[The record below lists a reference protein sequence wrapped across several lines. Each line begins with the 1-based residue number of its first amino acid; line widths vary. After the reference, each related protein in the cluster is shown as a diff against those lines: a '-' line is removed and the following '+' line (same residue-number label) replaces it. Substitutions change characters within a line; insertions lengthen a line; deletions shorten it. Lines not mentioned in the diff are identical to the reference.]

1 MSYRFSDSPSG
12 RVRHWERRRSR
23 SSSAPWFIRPLIILL
38 AFVLIVV
45 VTWRG
50 IQYALHTR
58 PGSTRANAA
67 VYEGANPG
75 NRPATTPATGII
87 PGWQR
92 DVIVALD
99 EAQRHASEGDATETN
114 VAVDRAASIVIV
126 ARLRSQP
133 TPPDFFDDALAKLDQ
148 ILAAYHTNSRLTAH
162 VTDARIELAELRSSI
177 EPVPPGTPSS
187 LNIDELLVATA
198 MGATAPPSSAA
209 AEPSVRPGAG
219 SSSAS
224 SAPPPHAANGS
235 RTAGVP
241 PAPLNSAANTSSA
254 SNAAGAHS
262 STATDSSSATD
273 SGSASGSSS
282 AGNSKTGANSSSV
295 SATSNSSSASDVSSA
310 GNSKSA
316 NNSARTNNVA
326 PGQVFVGAPRILAIG
341 ALLNPASLGGNL
353 LDATSMPSGA
363 EILEPPMSRIF
374 ADNVRVENLTIAGA
388 AQTLDGI
395 HWKNVTF
402 IGTHLRYEGGEVDL
416 HDVRFI
422 HSMFGFPSDDRGG
435 RLATAIARGQTTVV
449 IE

>member
-1 MSYRFSDSPSG
+1 M
-12 RVRHWERRRSR
+12 
-23 SSSAPWFIRPLIILL
+23 RP
-38 AFVLIVV
+38 
-45 VTWRG
+45 
-50 IQYALHTR
+50 
-58 PGSTRANAA
+58 STRARTPGSRAA
-67 VYEGANPG
+67 TN
-75 NRPATTPATGII
+75 PATGII

-187 LNIDELLVATA
+187 VNIDELLVATA
-198 MGATAPPSSAA
+198 TGATAPPSSAA
-209 AEPSVRPGAG
+209 AR
-219 SSSAS
+219 S
-224 SAPPPHAANGS
+224 SAP
-235 RTAGVP
+235 
-241 PAPLNSAANTSSA
+241 SSA
-254 SNAAGAHS
+254 RIR
-262 STATDSSSATD
+262 
-273 SGSASGSSS
+273 SASGTPGPRIVRVFRRES
-282 AGNSKTGANSSSV
+282 AASLIRNPRM
-295 SATSNSSSASDVSSA
+295 NSSSAS
-310 GNSKSA
+310 NSKSA
-316 NNSARTNNVA
+316 TNVA
-326 PGQVFVGAPRILAIG
+326 PSQVFVGAPRVLAIG
-341 ALLNPASLGGNL
+341 AVLNPAKLGGNL
-353 LDATSMPSGA
+353 LDATSMPSSA
-363 EILEPPMSRIF
+363 EILEPPPSRIF
-374 ADNVRVENLTIAGA
+374 ADNVHVENLTIAGA

-422 HSMFGFPSDDRGG
+422 HCMFGFPSDDRGG

>member
-23 SSSAPWFIRPLIILL
+23 SSSSAPWFVRPLVILL
-38 AFVLIVV
+38 AFTLLVVL
-45 VTWRG
+45 TFRG
-50 IQYALHTR
+50 VQYALRTR
-58 PGSTRANAA
+58 QGKGRINVAIYESAPPGSRA
-67 VYEGANPG
+67 
-75 NRPATTPATGII
+75 ATNPATGII

-92 DVIVALD
+92 DVIVSLD
-99 EAQRHASEGDATETN
+99 EAARHASESDVTETN
-114 VAVDRAASIVIV
+114 IAVDRAASIVII

-148 ILAAYHTNSRLTAH
+148 ILATYHTNSRLTAH

-177 EPVPPGTPSS
+177 EPVPPGTPRS

-198 MGATAPPSSAA
+198 TGATAPPTSAALKSSAPSSVQSGTPSGANQPPLAANSAA
-209 AEPSVRPGAG
+209 A
-219 SSSAS
+219 
-224 SAPPPHAANGS
+224 
-235 RTAGVP
+235 
-241 PAPLNSAANTSSA
+241 TS
-254 SNAAGAHS
+254 
-262 STATDSSSATD
+262 
-273 SGSASGSSS
+273 SSS
-282 AGNSKTGANSSSV
+282 AGNSE
-295 SATSNSSSASDVSSA
+295 
-310 GNSKSA
+310 SA

-326 PGQVFVGAPRILAIG
+326 PGQVFVGAPRILATG

-416 HDVRFI
+416 RDVRFI
-422 HSMFGFPSDDRGG
+422 HCMFGFPSDDRGG

>member
-1 MSYRFSDSPSG
+1 M
-12 RVRHWERRRSR
+12 
-23 SSSAPWFIRPLIILL
+23 
-38 AFVLIVV
+38 
-45 VTWRG
+45 RG

-58 PGSTRANAA
+58 PGSARANAA
-67 VYEGANPG
+67 VVRGHHPAIH
-75 NRPATTPATGII
+75 PATNPATDII

-133 TPPDFFDDALAKLDQ
+133 TPPDFFDDALSKLDQ
-148 ILAAYHTNSRLTAH
+148 VLAAYHTNSRLTAH

-177 EPVPPGTPSS
+177 EPIPPGTPSS
-187 LNIDELLVATA
+187 VNLDELLVATA
-198 MGATAPPSSAA
+198 TGATEPPSSAA
-209 AEPSVRPGAG
+209 PRSSAPSSAPSSAASSAAGVGQFATSARIHRPLQFRIGIVLRRPVIRNPRIIAAQSKSARTSRPAK
-219 SSSAS
+219 SSSARRACS
-224 SAPPPHAANGS
+224 P
-235 RTAGVP
+235 
-241 PAPLNSAANTSSA
+241 
-254 SNAAGAHS
+254 
-262 STATDSSSATD
+262 
-273 SGSASGSSS
+273 
-282 AGNSKTGANSSSV
+282 
-295 SATSNSSSASDVSSA
+295 
-310 GNSKSA
+310 
-316 NNSARTNNVA
+316 SARV
-326 PGQVFVGAPRILAIG
+326 
-341 ALLNPASLGGNL
+341 LNPASLGGNL

-363 EILEPPMSRIF
+363 EILEPPPSRIF

-422 HSMFGFPSDDRGG
+422 HCMFGFPSDDRGG

>member
-1 MSYRFSDSPSG
+1 MSRFSDSPSG

-23 SSSAPWFIRPLIILL
+23 SSAPWFVRPLVIVL
-38 AFVLIVV
+38 AFTLIVV
-45 VTWRG
+45 LTFRG
-50 IQYALHTR
+50 IQYALRSRHN
-58 PGSTRANAA
+58 SARATAA
-67 VYEGANPG
+67 VYED
-75 NRPATTPATGII
+75 TTYALRTPTNPATGVI

-126 ARLRSQP
+126 ARLRSQS
-133 TPPDFFDDALAKLDQ
+133 TLPDFFDDALSKLDQ
-148 ILAAYHTNSRLTAH
+148 ILAAYHSNSRLTAH

-198 MGATAPPSSAA
+198 TGATAPPSSAPPGANQQPSSA
-209 AEPSVRPGAG
+209 ASESSAPPGTASSSASPAASQPPAG
-219 SSSAS
+219 SSS
-224 SAPPPHAANGS
+224 SAPASNS
-235 RTAGVP
+235 
-241 PAPLNSAANTSSA
+241 NSATNSSPSGNSA
-254 SNAAGAHS
+254 SAN
-262 STATDSSSATD
+262 
-273 SGSASGSSS
+273 
-282 AGNSKTGANSSSV
+282 NS
-295 SATSNSSSASDVSSA
+295 SSA

-316 NNSARTNNVA
+316 NNAVPATNVA
-326 PGQVFVGAPRILAIG
+326 PGQVFVGAPRVLGIG
-341 ALLNPASLGGNL
+341 AVLNPAKLGGNL

-363 EILEPPMSRIF
+363 EILEPPPSRIF

-402 IGTHLRYEGGEVDL
+402 IGTHLRYESGELDL

-422 HSMFGFPSDDRGG
+422 HCMFGFPSDDRGG

>member
-1 MSYRFSDSPSG
+1 MTYRFSDSPSG
-12 RVRHWERRRSR
+12 RVRHWERRRSP
-23 SSSAPWFIRPLIILL
+23 SSAPWFVRPLVILL
-38 AFVLIVV
+38 AFALIIVLAF
-45 VTWRG
+45 RG
-50 IQYALHTR
+50 VQYALHVR
-58 PGSTRANAA
+58 HGSARANVA
-67 VYEGANPG
+67 VYEDTTYALRTPTN
-75 NRPATTPATGII
+75 PATAII

-148 ILAAYHTNSRLTAH
+148 VLAAYHTNSRLTAH

-187 LNIDELLVATA
+187 VNVDELLVATA
-198 MGATAPPSSAA
+198 TGATAPPSPRAASKSSAPSSANQPPSSAA
-209 AEPSVRPGAG
+209 SEPSVQPGAG

-224 SAPPPHAANGS
+224 SSANQ
-235 RTAGVP
+235 
-241 PAPLNSAANTSSA
+241 PL
-254 SNAAGAHS
+254 
-262 STATDSSSATD
+262 
-273 SGSASGSSS
+273 SGSSPAS
-282 AGNSKTGANSSSV
+282 NSKSAANSSS
-295 SATSNSSSASDVSSA
+295 T

-316 NNSARTNNVA
+316 TNVA
-326 PGQVFVGAPRILAIG
+326 PGQVFVGAPRVLAIG
-341 ALLNPASLGGNL
+341 AILNPASLRGNL
-353 LDATSMPSGA
+353 LDATSMPSNA
-363 EILEPPMSRIF
+363 EILEPPPSRIF
-374 ADNVRVENLTIAGA
+374 ADNVHVENLTIAGA

-416 HDVRFI
+416 HNVRFI
-422 HSMFGFPSDDRGG
+422 HCMFGFPSDDRGG

>member
-1 MSYRFSDSPSG
+1 VHFGAPLYVAPRAATSHDPRQTTRRASHMSYRFSDSPGG

-23 SSSAPWFIRPLIILL
+23 SSSAPWFVRPLVILL
-38 AFVLIVV
+38 AFALIVV
-45 VTWRG
+45 LTFRG
-50 IQYALHTR
+50 VQYALRNRH
-58 PGSTRANAA
+58 GGARANVAA
-67 VYEGANPG
+67 YED
-75 NRPATTPATGII
+75 TTYARHTPTPVTGII

-114 VAVDRAASIVIV
+114 IAVDRAASIVIV
-126 ARLRSQP
+126 ARLRTQP

-148 ILAAYHTNSRLTAH
+148 VLAAYHTNSRLTAH
-162 VTDARIELAELRSSI
+162 VTDARIQLAELRSFI

-187 LNIDELLVATA
+187 LSIDDLLVATA
-198 MGATAPPSSAA
+198 TGATMPPSSAA
-209 AEPSVRPGAG
+209 AR
-219 SSSAS
+219 S
-224 SAPPPHAANGS
+224 SAPSSAPTGANQPSGGS
-235 RTAGVP
+235 P
-241 PAPLNSAANTSSA
+241 NSAPAGNSA
-254 SNAAGAHS
+254 SANN
-262 STATDSSSATD
+262 SSSAT
-273 SGSASGSSS
+273 
-282 AGNSKTGANSSSV
+282 
-295 SATSNSSSASDVSSA
+295 
-310 GNSKSA
+310 NSKSA
-316 NNSARTNNVA
+316 ANQA

-341 ALLNPASLGGNL
+341 AVLNPASLGGNL
-353 LDATSMPSGA
+353 LDATTMPSGA

-374 ADNVRVENLTIAGA
+374 ADNVHVENLTIAGA

-422 HSMFGFPSDDRGG
+422 HCMFGFPSDDRGG

>member
-1 MSYRFSDSPSG
+1 MTHRFSDSPSG
-12 RVRHWERRRSR
+12 RVRHWERRRSP
-23 SSSAPWFIRPLIILL
+23 SSAPWFVRPLVILL
-38 AFVLIVV
+38 AFALIIVLAF
-45 VTWRG
+45 RG
-50 IQYALHTR
+50 VQYALHVR
-58 PGSTRANAA
+58 HGSARANVA
-67 VYEGANPG
+67 VYEDTTYALRTPTN
-75 NRPATTPATGII
+75 PATAII

-148 ILAAYHTNSRLTAH
+148 VLAAYHTNSRITAH

-198 MGATAPPSSAA
+198 TGATAPPS
-209 AEPSVRPGAG
+209 PGAASKG
-219 SSSAS
+219 NAPSSANQ
-224 SAPPPHAANGS
+224 PP
-235 RTAGVP
+235 
-241 PAPLNSAANTSSA
+241 
-254 SNAAGAHS
+254 
-262 STATDSSSATD
+262 
-273 SGSASGSSS
+273 SGSSP
-282 AGNSKTGANSSSV
+282 A
-295 SATSNSSSASDVSSA
+295 SNSA
-310 GNSKSA
+310 SA
-316 NNSARTNNVA
+316 NNSSATGNSTSATNVA
-326 PGQVFVGAPRILAIG
+326 PGQVFIGAPRILSIG
-341 ALLNPASLGGNL
+341 ATLNPAKLGGNL
-353 LDATSMPSGA
+353 LDATSMPSNA
-363 EILEPPMSRIF
+363 EILEPPPSRIF
-374 ADNVRVENLTIAGA
+374 ADNVHVENLTIAGA

-416 HDVRFI
+416 HNVRFI
-422 HSMFGFPSDDRGG
+422 HCMFGFPSDDRGG

>member
-1 MSYRFSDSPSG
+1 MSQRFSDSPSG

-23 SSSAPWFIRPLIILL
+23 SSSAPWFVRPLIILL

-45 VTWRG
+45 LTFRG
-50 IQYALHTR
+50 IQYALRTHQGKGR
-58 PGSTRANAA
+58 VNVAIYESTPPSSR
-67 VYEGANPG
+67 G
-75 NRPATTPATGII
+75 ATTPATGII

-114 VAVDRAASIVIV
+114 IAVDRAASIVIV

-162 VTDARIELAELRSSI
+162 VTDARIQLAELRSSI
-177 EPVPPGTPSS
+177 EPVPTGTPSS
-187 LNIDELLVATA
+187 VSIDDLLVATA
-198 MGATAPPSSAA
+198 TGATMPPSSTAA
-209 AEPSVRPGAG
+209 R
-219 SSSAS
+219 S
-224 SAPPPHAANGS
+224 SAPSGVPSGANQPPAAANS
-235 RTAGVP
+235 K
-241 PAPLNSAANTSSA
+241 
-254 SNAAGAHS
+254 
-262 STATDSSSATD
+262 SAT
-273 SGSASGSSS
+273 
-282 AGNSKTGANSSSV
+282 NS
-295 SATSNSSSASDVSSA
+295 SSA

-316 NNSARTNNVA
+316 NNPAPATNAA
-326 PGQVFVGAPRILAIG
+326 PGQIFVGAPRLLAIG
-341 ALLNPASLGGNL
+341 AVLNPASLGGSL

-363 EILEPPMSRIF
+363 EILEPPSSRIF
-374 ADNVRVENLTIAGA
+374 ADNVHVENLTIAGA

-422 HSMFGFPSDDRGG
+422 RCMFGFPSDDRGG

>member
-1 MSYRFSDSPSG
+1 MTQRFSDSPSG

-23 SSSAPWFIRPLIILL
+23 SSTAPWFVRPLIILL
-38 AFVLIVV
+38 AFTLIAVL
-45 VTWRG
+45 TFRG
-50 IQYALHTR
+50 VQYALRTR
-58 PGSTRANAA
+58 QGKGRITTAAYDSASPGSRGATNPAAN
-67 VYEGANPG
+67 
-75 NRPATTPATGII
+75 II

-114 VAVDRAASIVIV
+114 IAVDRAASIVIV

-148 ILAAYHTNSRLTAH
+148 VLAAYHTNSRLTAH

-177 EPVPPGTPSS
+177 EPIPPGTPSS
-187 LNIDELLVATA
+187 VNIDELLVATA
-198 MGATAPPSSAA
+198 TGATAPPSSGA
-209 AEPSVRPGAG
+209 AG
-219 SSSAS
+219 SS
-224 SAPPPHAANGS
+224 APSGAPSGANQ
-235 RTAGVP
+235 P
-241 PAPLNSAANTSSA
+241 PA
-254 SNAAGAHS
+254 
-262 STATDSSSATD
+262 
-273 SGSASGSSS
+273 
-282 AGNSKTGANSSSV
+282 
-295 SATSNSSSASDVSSA
+295 A

-316 NNSARTNNVA
+316 NNSADASNA
-326 PGQVFVGAPRILAIG
+326 SSGQVFVGAPRVLAIG
-341 ALLNPASLGGNL
+341 AVLNPASLGGNL

-363 EILEPPMSRIF
+363 EIIEPPPSRIF
-374 ADNVRVENLTIAGA
+374 ADNVHVENLTIAGA

-416 HDVRFI
+416 HDVRLI
-422 HSMFGFPSDDRGG
+422 HCMFGFPSDDRGG

>member
-1 MSYRFSDSPSG
+1 MSQRFSDSPSG
-12 RVRHWERRRSR
+12 RMRNWERRRGR
-23 SSSAPWFIRPLIILL
+23 PTAPWFVRPLIILL
-38 AFVLIVV
+38 AFALIVV
-45 VTWRG
+45 LTFRG
-50 IQYALHTR
+50 VQFALRTR
-58 PGSTRANAA
+58 HGNSRANVA
-67 VYEGANPG
+67 VYEDFTSASRSATNP
-75 NRPATTPATGII
+75 AAGII

-114 VAVDRAASIVIV
+114 VAVDRAASLVIV

-148 ILAAYHTNSRLTAH
+148 ILAAYHTNSRLTEH

-177 EPVPPGTPSS
+177 EPVPPGTPQS

-198 MGATAPPSSAA
+198 TGATAPPSSAVA
-209 AEPSVRPGAG
+209 K
-219 SSSAS
+219 S
-224 SAPPPHAANGS
+224 SAPSGANH
-235 RTAGVP
+235 P
-241 PAPLNSAANTSSA
+241 PAASPNSVPAGNSESAN
-254 SNAAGAHS
+254 N
-262 STATDSSSATD
+262 SSSATN
-273 SGSASGSSS
+273 SGSASSPSSSGSSK
-282 AGNSKTGANSSSV
+282 AAANSSSA
-295 SATSNSSSASDVSSA
+295 SATSNSKSASNASSA

-316 NNSARTNNVA
+316 PNVA
-326 PGQVFVGAPRILAIG
+326 ASQVFVGAPRILAIG
-341 ALLNPASLGGNL
+341 AVLNPASLGGNL
-353 LDATSMPSGA
+353 LDATSMPSSA
-363 EILEPPMSRIF
+363 EILEPPPSRIF
-374 ADNVRVENLTIAGA
+374 ADNVHVENLTIVGA

-422 HSMFGFPSDDRGG
+422 HCMFGFPSDDRGG

>member
-12 RVRHWERRRSR
+12 RERHWERRRRRSR
-23 SSSAPWFIRPLIILL
+23 PSAPWFIRPLIILL
-38 AFVLIVV
+38 AFALIVV

-58 PGSTRANAA
+58 PGSARANAA
-67 VYEGANPG
+67 AYESANPS
-75 NRPATTPATGII
+75 NHSAANPATGII

-99 EAQRHASEGDATETN
+99 EAQRHASEGDATETSI
-114 VAVDRAASIVIV
+114 AVDRAASIVIV

-133 TPPDFFDDALAKLDQ
+133 TPPDFFDDALSKLDQ
-148 ILAAYHTNSRLTAH
+148 VLAAYHTNSRLTEH

-177 EPVPPGTPSS
+177 EPIPPGTPSS

-198 MGATAPPSSAA
+198 TGATEPPSSAA
-209 AEPSVRPGAG
+209 STSSTASTPGAPPDAA
-219 SSSAS
+219 SSSAPSSAS
-224 SAPPPHAANGS
+224 SAAKQPASASSSSAPATNSKSAN
-235 RTAGVP
+235 
-241 PAPLNSAANTSSA
+241 SSA
-254 SNAAGAHS
+254 S
-262 STATDSSSATD
+262 
-273 SGSASGSSS
+273 AS
-282 AGNSKTGANSSSV
+282 
-295 SATSNSSSASDVSSA
+295 
-310 GNSKSA
+310 NSKSA
-316 NNSARTNNVA
+316 NNAGPASDVA
-326 PGQVFVGAPRILAIG
+326 PGQVFVGAPRVLAIS
-341 ALLNPASLGGNL
+341 AMLNPASLGGNL

-363 EILEPPMSRIF
+363 EILEPPPSRIF

-422 HSMFGFPSDDRGG
+422 HCMFGFPSDDRGG

>member
-1 MSYRFSDSPSG
+1 MSQRFSDSPSG
-12 RVRHWERRRSR
+12 RERHWERRRR
-23 SSSAPWFIRPLIILL
+23 RGRPSAPWFVRPLIILL
-38 AFVLIVV
+38 AFALIVV
-45 VTWRG
+45 LTWRG
-50 IQYALHTR
+50 VQYALHTR
-58 PGSTRANAA
+58 PGSARANAA
-67 VYEGANPG
+67 AYESANPS
-75 NRPATTPATGII
+75 NHPATNPAANII

-133 TPPDFFDDALAKLDQ
+133 TPPDFFDDALSKLDQ

-177 EPVPPGTPSS
+177 EPIPPGTPSS
-187 LNIDELLVATA
+187 VNLDELLVATA
-198 MGATAPPSSAA
+198 TGATEPPSSAA
-209 AEPSVRPGAG
+209 STASTPGAPPDAA
-219 SSSAS
+219 SSSAAPPTS
-224 SAPPPHAANGS
+224 SAPSAAKL
-235 RTAGVP
+235 
-241 PAPLNSAANTSSA
+241 PASASSNSAP
-254 SNAAGAHS
+254 
-262 STATDSSSATD
+262 
-273 SGSASGSSS
+273 
-282 AGNSKTGANSSSV
+282 
-295 SATSNSSSASDVSSA
+295 A

-316 NNSARTNNVA
+316 RDVA
-326 PGQVFVGAPRILAIG
+326 PGQVFVGAPRVLAIG
-341 ALLNPASLGGNL
+341 AVLNPASLGGNL

-363 EILEPPMSRIF
+363 EILEPPPSRIF

-422 HSMFGFPSDDRGG
+422 HCMFGFPSDDRGG

>member
-38 AFVLIVV
+38 AFALIVV
-45 VTWRG
+45 LTFRG
-50 IQYALHTR
+50 IQYALRTHQGKGR
-58 PGSTRANAA
+58 INAA
-67 VYEGANPG
+67 VYESAPPSS
-75 NRPATTPATGII
+75 RTATTPVTGII

-114 VAVDRAASIVIV
+114 IAVDRAASIVIV

-148 ILAAYHTNSRLTAH
+148 VLAAYHTNSRLTAH
-162 VTDARIELAELRSSI
+162 VTDARIQLAELRSYI
-177 EPVPPGTPSS
+177 EPIPPGTPSS
-187 LNIDELLVATA
+187 VNIDDLLVATA
-198 MGATAPPSSAA
+198 TGATMPPSSAA
-209 AEPSVRPGAG
+209 ARSSAPSGAAPASTPAGTPGAG
-219 SSSAS
+219 SSSA
-224 SAPPPHAANGS
+224 P
-235 RTAGVP
+235 
-241 PAPLNSAANTSSA
+241 SAANQPP
-254 SNAAGAHS
+254 AAANS
-262 STATDSSSATD
+262 KSAT
-273 SGSASGSSS
+273 
-282 AGNSKTGANSSSV
+282 
-295 SATSNSSSASDVSSA
+295 NSSSASNSASANNSSSA

-316 NNSARTNNVA
+316 ANPA
-326 PGQVFVGAPRILAIG
+326 PGQVFVGAPRILAMG
-341 ALLNPASLGGNL
+341 AVLNPASLGGNL
-353 LDATSMPSGA
+353 LDATTMPSGA

-374 ADNVRVENLTIAGA
+374 ADNVHVENLTIAGA

-422 HSMFGFPSDDRGG
+422 HCMFGFPSDDRGG

>member
-23 SSSAPWFIRPLIILL
+23 SSSAPWFVRPLIILL
-38 AFVLIVV
+38 AFVLMIVLAFRAV
-45 VTWRG
+45 
-50 IQYALHTR
+50 QYALHGR
-58 PGSTRANAA
+58 HGNSRANVAAYESAPPGSRTA
-67 VYEGANPG
+67 ANP
-75 NRPATTPATGII
+75 ATAII

-402 IGTHLRYEGGEVDL
+402 IGTHLRYEGGELDL

-422 HSMFGFPSDDRGG
+422 HCMFGFPSDDRGG

>member
-1 MSYRFSDSPSG
+1 MTHRFSDSPSG
-12 RVRHWERRRSR
+12 RVRHWERRRSP
-23 SSSAPWFIRPLIILL
+23 SSAPWFVRPLVILL
-38 AFVLIVV
+38 AFALIIVLAF
-45 VTWRG
+45 RG
-50 IQYALHTR
+50 VQYALHVR
-58 PGSTRANAA
+58 HGSARANVA
-67 VYEGANPG
+67 VYEDTTYALRTPTN
-75 NRPATTPATGII
+75 PATAII

-148 ILAAYHTNSRLTAH
+148 VLAAYHTNSRLTAH

-198 MGATAPPSSAA
+198 TGATAPPS
-209 AEPSVRPGAG
+209 PGAASKG
-219 SSSAS
+219 NAPSSANQ
-224 SAPPPHAANGS
+224 PP
-235 RTAGVP
+235 
-241 PAPLNSAANTSSA
+241 
-254 SNAAGAHS
+254 
-262 STATDSSSATD
+262 
-273 SGSASGSSS
+273 SGSSP
-282 AGNSKTGANSSSV
+282 A
-295 SATSNSSSASDVSSA
+295 SNSA
-310 GNSKSA
+310 SA
-316 NNSARTNNVA
+316 NNSSATGNSTSATNVA
-326 PGQVFVGAPRILAIG
+326 PGQVFIGAPRILSIDAI
-341 ALLNPASLGGNL
+341 LNPAKLGGNL
-353 LDATSMPSGA
+353 LDATSMPSNA
-363 EILEPPMSRIF
+363 EILEPPPSRIF
-374 ADNVRVENLTIAGA
+374 ADNVHVENLTIAGA

-416 HDVRFI
+416 HNVRFI
-422 HSMFGFPSDDRGG
+422 HCMFGFPSDDRGG

>member
-1 MSYRFSDSPSG
+1 MCNRRAPHRASQHHMTYRFSDSPSG
-12 RVRHWERRRSR
+12 RVRHWERRRSP
-23 SSSAPWFIRPLIILL
+23 SSAPWFVRPLVILL
-38 AFVLIVV
+38 AFALMIVLAF
-45 VTWRG
+45 RG
-50 IQYALHTR
+50 VQYALHGR
-58 PGSTRANAA
+58 HGSARANVA
-67 VYEGANPG
+67 VYEDFTYARRTPTN
-75 NRPATTPATGII
+75 PATGVI

-126 ARLRSQP
+126 ARLRTQP

-187 LNIDELLVATA
+187 VNIDELLVATA
-198 MGATAPPSSAA
+198 TGATAPPSLGAASKSSAPSSTNQPPSSAA
-209 AEPSVRPGAG
+209 SEPSVQPGAG

-224 SAPPPHAANGS
+224 SAANQPP
-235 RTAGVP
+235 
-241 PAPLNSAANTSSA
+241 SA
-254 SNAAGAHS
+254 SS
-262 STATDSSSATD
+262 P
-273 SGSASGSSS
+273 
-282 AGNSKTGANSSSV
+282 
-295 SATSNSSSASDVSSA
+295 TS
-310 GNSKSA
+310 NSKSA
-316 NNSARTNNVA
+316 NNIA
-326 PGQVFVGAPRILAIG
+326 PGQVFVGAPRILSIG
-341 ALLNPASLGGNL
+341 ATLNPAKLGGNL
-353 LDATSMPSGA
+353 LDATSMPSSA
-363 EILEPPMSRIF
+363 EILEPPPSRIF
-374 ADNVRVENLTIAGA
+374 ADNVHVENLTIAGA

-416 HDVRFI
+416 QNVRFI
-422 HSMFGFPSDDRGG
+422 HCMFGFPSDDRGG

>member
-1 MSYRFSDSPSG
+1 LRYRPTRTVTESRRVAYTSCATGAPLHVAPRAAISHDLRSTFRRASHMSQRFSDSPSG

-23 SSSAPWFIRPLIILL
+23 SSSAPWFVRPLIILL

-45 VTWRG
+45 LTFRG
-50 IQYALHTR
+50 IQYALRGRHGGAR
-58 PGSTRANAA
+58 VNVAIYESTPPSSRA
-67 VYEGANPG
+67 
-75 NRPATTPATGII
+75 ATTPATGII

-133 TPPDFFDDALAKLDQ
+133 TPPDFFDDALGKLDQ
-148 ILAAYHTNSRLTAH
+148 VLAAYHTNSRLTAH
-162 VTDARIELAELRSSI
+162 VTDARIQLAELRSSI

-187 LNIDELLVATA
+187 VNIDDLLVATA
-198 MGATAPPSSAA
+198 TGATMPPSSAA
-209 AEPSVRPGAG
+209 R
-219 SSSAS
+219 S
-224 SAPPPHAANGS
+224 SAPSGAASG
-235 RTAGVP
+235 
-241 PAPLNSAANTSSA
+241 ANQP
-254 SNAAGAHS
+254 
-262 STATDSSSATD
+262 SSAT
-273 SGSASGSSS
+273 
-282 AGNSKTGANSSSV
+282 NSKSATNSSSTGN
-295 SATSNSSSASDVSSA
+295 SASANNSSSAS
-310 GNSKSA
+310 NSKSA
-316 NNSARTNNVA
+316 NNSAPATDAA

-341 ALLNPASLGGNL
+341 ATLNPASLGGNL
-353 LDATSMPSGA
+353 LDATTMPSGA

-374 ADNVRVENLTIAGA
+374 ADNVHVENLTIAGA

-422 HSMFGFPSDDRGG
+422 HCMFGFPSDDRGG

>member
-1 MSYRFSDSPSG
+1 MSQRFSDSPSG
-12 RVRHWERRRSR
+12 RVRNWERRRGR
-23 SSSAPWFIRPLIILL
+23 PTAPWFVRPLIILL
-38 AFVLIVV
+38 AFALIVV
-45 VTWRG
+45 LTFRG
-50 IQYALHTR
+50 VQFALRTR
-58 PGSTRANAA
+58 HGNLRANVV
-67 VYEGANPG
+67 VYEDFTSAS
-75 NRPATTPATGII
+75 RSATNPATGII

-114 VAVDRAASIVIV
+114 VAVDRAASLVIV

-148 ILAAYHTNSRLTAH
+148 ILAAYHTNSRLTEH

-177 EPVPPGTPSS
+177 EPVPPGTPQS

-198 MGATAPPSSAA
+198 TGATAPPSSAVA
-209 AEPSVRPGAG
+209 K
-219 SSSAS
+219 S
-224 SAPPPHAANGS
+224 SAPSGANH
-235 RTAGVP
+235 P
-241 PAPLNSAANTSSA
+241 PAASPNSVPAGNSESAN
-254 SNAAGAHS
+254 N
-262 STATDSSSATD
+262 SSSATN
-273 SGSASGSSS
+273 SGSASSPSSSGSSK
-282 AGNSKTGANSSSV
+282 AAANSSSA
-295 SATSNSSSASDVSSA
+295 SATSNSKSASNASSA

-316 NNSARTNNVA
+316 PNVA
-326 PGQVFVGAPRILAIG
+326 ASQVFVGAPRILAIG
-341 ALLNPASLGGNL
+341 AVLNPASLGGNL
-353 LDATSMPSGA
+353 LDATSMPSSA
-363 EILEPPMSRIF
+363 EILEPPPSRIF
-374 ADNVRVENLTIAGA
+374 ADNVHVENLTIVGA

-422 HSMFGFPSDDRGG
+422 HCMFGFPSDDRGG